1 MTTAGSH
8 AAHHG
13 GGQGELTLRDW
24 LAVGGGI
31 LGAFMAIL
39 DIQITNAS
47 LAEIGGTIGATP
59 SEGSWISTG
68 YLMAEIVIIPLT
80 GWLARTFGLRRF
92 LSIASMAFVGFSV
105 LCALSNSLPEMILW
119 RAGQGIT
126 GGVLIPTAITIVR
139 TRLPA
144 DKQPMGV
151 ALFGMV
157 ATFAP
162 AIGPTVGGWL
172 TENWSWHYVFY
183 LNVVPGIAAI
193 AIQLYALDKEKSR
206 FAEFFQADW
215 LGIAGM
221 AIGFSSL
228 IFVLEEGQREEWFDS
243 RTIVAASIAA
253 FIGIAIF
260 LIAELTTDKPFIN
273 LRLFAKPSVGG
284 SGILMAVFGATAFGS
299 VYLIPSY
306 LAQVQGYNAQQIGEV
321 VMWSGIPQLFLLPIM
336 PFLMKRVDP
345 RILVAGGLILFA
357 VSCFINVDM
366 SPDTAMDQLM
376 LPQLLRAAGQPLA
389 TIPLTQLSVVGLTR
403 RDTADSAGITSV
415 MRNLGA
421 SVGIAMLSTVVQIR
435 EQVHFSV
442 IAEAMSR
449 NSLRLQERLQS
460 LGAMFGSHGVDAGT
474 AQLQG
479 ASLLAQQVRQS
490 ATVMAYAD
498 SFWILGVCIIV
509 SLATLLIL
517 RKPPKGAAIA
527 ADAH

>member
-1 MTTAGSH
+1 MTPAGPS
-8 AAHHG
+8 AG
-13 GGQGELTLRDW
+13 GAPTLRDW

-47 LAEIGGTIGATP
+47 LAEIGGAIGATP
-59 SEGSWISTG
+59 AEGSWISTG
-68 YLMAEIVIIPLT
+68 YLMAEIIVIPLT

-92 LSIASMAFVGFSV
+92 LSINSMLFVGFSV

-139 TRLPA
+139 TRLPP

-151 ALFGMV
+151 AMFGMV

-172 TENWSWHYVFY
+172 TENWSWHYIFY
-183 LNVVPGIAAI
+183 LNVVPGIAAVL
-193 AIQLYALDKEKSR
+193 IQLYALDKEKPR
-206 FAEFFQADW
+206 MEEFFRADW
-215 LGIAGM
+215 LGIAAM

-243 RTIVAASIAA
+243 RLIVAASVAA
-253 FIGIAIF
+253 FIGIAVF
-260 LIAELTTDKPFIN
+260 LIAELTTDSPFIN
-273 LRLFAKPSVGG
+273 LRLFANPSVGG

-321 VMWSGIPQLFLLPIM
+321 VMWSGVPQLFLLPVM
-336 PFLMKRVDP
+336 PLLMKRVDP
-345 RILVAGGLILFA
+345 RVLVGMGLILFA
-357 VSCFINVDM
+357 ASCFINVDM
-366 SPDTAMDQLM
+366 SPDTAMDQLL

-421 SVGIAMLSTVVQIR
+421 SIGIAMLSTVVQIR

-442 IAEAMSR
+442 IAEAMSQ
-449 NSLRLQERLQS
+449 NSLRLQERLHS
-460 LGAMFGSHGVDAGT
+460 LAAGFAARGVDIDT
-474 AQLQG
+474 AARQG
-479 ASLLAQQVRQS
+479 AAVIAQQARQS

-498 SFWILGVCIIV
+498 SFWILGVCIAV
-509 SLATLLIL
+509 SLLTLLIL
-517 RKPPKGAAIA
+517 RKPKPGAASMA

>member
-1 MTTAGSH
+1 MKPAN
-8 AAHHG
+8 A
-13 GGQGELTLRDW
+13 EPTLRDW

-92 LSIASMAFVGFSV
+92 LSVASAAFVGFSI

-139 TRLPA
+139 SRLPA
-144 DKQPMGV
+144 AKQAVGV
-151 ALFGMV
+151 AMFGMV

-193 AIQLYALDKEKSR
+193 AIQLYALDKEKPHLE
-206 FAEFFQADW
+206 EFFQADW
-215 LGIAGM
+215 LGIAAM

-243 RTIVAASIAA
+243 PLIVAASIAA
-253 FIGIAIF
+253 FIGIAVF

-273 LRLFAKPSVGG
+273 LRLFANPSVGG

-306 LAQVQGYNAQQIGEV
+306 LATSKATN
-321 VMWSGIPQLFLLPIM
+321 
-336 PFLMKRVDP
+336 P
-345 RILVAGGLILFA
+345 R
-357 VSCFINVDM
+357 
-366 SPDTAMDQLM
+366 
-376 LPQLLRAAGQPLA
+376 R
-389 TIPLTQLSVVGLTR
+389 
-403 RDTADSAGITSV
+403 
-415 MRNLGA
+415 
-421 SVGIAMLSTVVQIR
+421 
-435 EQVHFSV
+435 
-442 IAEAMSR
+442 
-449 NSLRLQERLQS
+449 
-460 LGAMFGSHGVDAGT
+460 
-474 AQLQG
+474 
-479 ASLLAQQVRQS
+479 
-490 ATVMAYAD
+490 
-498 SFWILGVCIIV
+498 
-509 SLATLLIL
+509 
-517 RKPPKGAAIA
+517 
-527 ADAH
+527 

>member
-1 MTTAGSH
+1 MKPAGTAVT
-8 AAHHG
+8 
-13 GGQGELTLRDW
+13 GEVSLRDW
-24 LAVGGGI
+24 IAVGGAI

-47 LAEIGGTIGATP
+47 LAEIGGAISATP
-59 SEGSWISTG
+59 AEGSWISTG
-68 YLMAEIVIIPLT
+68 YLMAEIIVIPLT
-80 GWLARTFGLRRF
+80 GWLARTIGLRRF
-92 LSIASMAFVGFSV
+92 LSINSALFVGFSI
-105 LCALSNSLPEMILW
+105 LCAMSNSLTEMIIW
-119 RAGQGIT
+119 RAGQGFT

-139 TRLPA
+139 SRLPA
-144 DKQPMGV
+144 DKQPIGI

-172 TENWSWHYVFY
+172 TENWSWHYIFY
-183 LNVVPGIAAI
+183 LNIAPGLLAI
-193 AIQLYALDKEKSR
+193 ALQLYALDPER
-206 FAEFFQADW
+206 PQWAELKHADW
-215 LGIAGM
+215 LGIVAM
-221 AIGFSSL
+221 AIGLSCL
-228 IFVLEEGQREEWFDS
+228 TFVLEEGQREEWFDS
-243 RTIVAASIAA
+243 RLIVTAAIASVL
-253 FIGIAIF
+253 GIAVF
-260 LIAELTTDKPFIN
+260 LIAELTDDRPFIN
-273 LRLFAKPSVGG
+273 LRLFANPAVGG

-336 PFLMKRVDP
+336 PSLMKRVDA
-345 RILVAGGLILFA
+345 RLLVGLGLLLFA
-357 VSCFINVDM
+357 ASCFINVDM

-376 LPQLLRAAGQPLA
+376 LPQLMRAAGQPLA

-421 SVGIAMLSTVVQIR
+421 SIGIAMLSTVVQVR

-442 IAEAMSR
+442 IAEALTQ
-449 NSLRLQERLQS
+449 NGLRLQERLQS
-460 LGAMFGSHGVDAGT
+460 LASMFASKGADLAT
-474 AQLQG
+474 ATQQATG
-479 ASLLAQQVRQS
+479 MIAQQVRLD

-498 SFWILGVCIIV
+498 SFWLLGVCILL

-517 RKPPKGAAIA
+517 RKPQPGAAMA
-527 ADAH
+527 AAEAH

>member
-1 MTTAGSH
+1 MSAAGSQ
-8 AAHHG
+8 AGHG
-13 GGQGELTLRDW
+13 VHQGEPTLRDW

-47 LAEIGGTIGATP
+47 LAEIGGSIGATP
-59 SEGSWISTG
+59 AEGSWISTG
-68 YLMAEIVIIPLT
+68 YLMAEIIVIPLT

-92 LSIASMAFVGFSV
+92 LSINSMAFVGFSI
-105 LCALSNSLPEMILW
+105 LCAMSNSLGEMILW

-172 TENWSWHYVFY
+172 TENWSWHYIFY
-183 LNVVPGIAAI
+183 LNVIPGAAAI
-193 AIQLYALDKEKSR
+193 AIQLYALDRE
-206 FAEFFQADW
+206 EPQLNELLQADW
-215 LGIAGM
+215 LGIAAM
-221 AIGFSSL
+221 AIGLSSL

-243 RTIVAASIAA
+243 RLIVAASIAA
-253 FIGIAIF
+253 AIGIAVF

-273 LRLFAKPSVGG
+273 LRLLAKPSVGG

-299 VYLIPSY
+299 VYLIPAY
-306 LAQVQGYNAQQIGEV
+306 LSQVQGYNAQQIGEV
-321 VMWSGIPQLFLLPIM
+321 VMWSGIPQLFLLPVM
-336 PFLMKRVDP
+336 PFLMKRVDL
-345 RILVAGGLILFA
+345 RLLVGMGLILFA

-421 SVGIAMLSTVVQIR
+421 SIGIAMLSTVVQIR

-442 IAEAMSR
+442 IAEAMSQ
-449 NSLRLQERLQS
+449 NSLRLQERLQALTATFAS
-460 LGAMFGSHGVDAGT
+460 RGADVDT
-474 AQLQG
+474 ATHQG
-479 ASLLAQQVRQS
+479 IDLLAQQVRQS

-498 SFWILGVCIIV
+498 SFWILGVCIAA
-509 SLATLLIL
+509 SLLTLLIL
-517 RKPPKGAAIA
+517 RKPPAGAAAMA

>member
-1 MTTAGSH
+1 MTTVGAHGH
-8 AAHHG
+8 AH
-13 GGQGELTLRDW
+13 GELTLRDW

-47 LAEIGGTIGATP
+47 LAEIGGSIGATP
-59 SEGSWISTG
+59 AEGSWISTG
-68 YLMAEIVIIPLT
+68 YLMAEIIVIPLT

-92 LSIASMAFVGFSV
+92 LSINSMMFIGFSV
-105 LCALSNSLPEMILW
+105 LCAMSNSLSEMILW

-139 TRLPA
+139 SRLPA
-144 DKQPMGV
+144 DKQPIGV

-172 TENWSWHYVFY
+172 TENWSWHYIFY
-183 LNVVPGIAAI
+183 LNIVPGLAAV
-193 AIQLYALDKEKSR
+193 AIQLWALDKER
-206 FAEFFQADW
+206 PRLEELRGADW
-215 LGIAGM
+215 LGIAAM
-221 AIGFSSL
+221 AIGLSSL

-243 RTIVAASIAA
+243 RFIVAASIAA
-253 FIGIAIF
+253 AIGIAVF
-260 LIAELTTDKPFIN
+260 LIAELTADKPFIN
-273 LRLFAKPSVGG
+273 LRLFKNPSVGG

-321 VMWSGIPQLFLLPIM
+321 VMWSGIPQLFLLPLM

-421 SVGIAMLSTVVQIR
+421 SIGIAMLSTVVQIR

-474 AQLQG
+474 AQLQS
-479 ASLLAQQVRQS
+479 ADLLASHVRQS

-498 SFWILGVCIIV
+498 SFWILGVCIVI

>member
-1 MTTAGSH
+1 MSAAGSQ
-8 AAHHG
+8 AGHG
-13 GGQGELTLRDW
+13 VHQGELTLRDW

-47 LAEIGGTIGATP
+47 LAEIGGSIGATP
-59 SEGSWISTG
+59 AEGSWISTG
-68 YLMAEIVIIPLT
+68 YLMAEIIVIPLT

-92 LSIASMAFVGFSV
+92 LSINSMAFVGFSI
-105 LCALSNSLPEMILW
+105 LCAMSNSLGEMILW

-172 TENWSWHYVFY
+172 TENWSWHYIFY
-183 LNVVPGIAAI
+183 LNVIPGAAAI
-193 AIQLYALDKEKSR
+193 AIQLYALDRE
-206 FAEFFQADW
+206 EPQLNELLQADW
-215 LGIAGM
+215 LGIAAM
-221 AIGFSSL
+221 AIGLSSL

-243 RTIVAASIAA
+243 RLIVAASIAA
-253 FIGIAIF
+253 AIGIAVF

-273 LRLFAKPSVGG
+273 LRLLAKPSVGG

-299 VYLIPSY
+299 VYLIPAY
-306 LAQVQGYNAQQIGEV
+306 LSQVQGYNAQQIGEV
-321 VMWSGIPQLFLLPIM
+321 VMWSGIPQLFLLPVM
-336 PFLMKRVDP
+336 PFLMKRVDL
-345 RILVAGGLILFA
+345 RLLVGMGLILFA

-403 RDTADSAGITSV
+403 RDTAVSAGITSV

-421 SVGIAMLSTVVQIR
+421 SIGIAMLSTVVQIR

-442 IAEAMSR
+442 IAEAMSQ
-449 NSLRLQERLQS
+449 NSLRLQERLQALTATFAS
-460 LGAMFGSHGVDAGT
+460 RGADVDT
-474 AQLQG
+474 ATHQG
-479 ASLLAQQVRQS
+479 IDLLAQQVRQS

-498 SFWILGVCIIV
+498 SFWILGVCIAA
-509 SLATLLIL
+509 SLLTLLIL
-517 RKPPKGAAIA
+517 RKPPAGAAMA

>member
-1 MTTAGSH
+1 MTTAGPPGTL
-8 AAHHG
+8 G
-13 GGQGELTLRDW
+13 GGQGEPTLRDW

-47 LAEIGGTIGATP
+47 LAEIGGAIGATP

-68 YLMAEIVIIPLT
+68 YLMAEIIIIPLT

-92 LSIASMAFVGFSV
+92 LSINSMMFIGFSI
-105 LCALSNSLPEMILW
+105 LCAMSNSLTEMILW

-139 TRLPA
+139 SRLPA
-144 DKQPMGV
+144 NKQAIGV
-151 ALFGMV
+151 AMFGMV

-172 TENWSWHYVFY
+172 TENWSWHYIFY
-183 LNVVPGIAAI
+183 LNVLPGAAAV
-193 AIQLYALDKEKSR
+193 AIQLWALDKERPKLEELR
-206 FAEFFQADW
+206 GADW
-215 LGIAGM
+215 LGIASM
-221 AIGFSSL
+221 AIGLSSL

-243 RTIVAASIAA
+243 RFIVAASIASA
-253 FIGIAIF
+253 IGIAVF
-260 LIAELTTDKPFIN
+260 LIAELTADKPFIN
-273 LRLFAKPSVGG
+273 LRLFKNPAVGG

-321 VMWSGIPQLFLLPIM
+321 VMWSGIPQLFLLPLM

-345 RILVAGGLILFA
+345 RLLVAGGLLLFA

-421 SVGIAMLSTVVQIR
+421 SVGIAMLSTVVQVR

-460 LGAMFGSHGVDAGT
+460 LGAMFGSHGVDSGT
-474 AQLQG
+474 AQLQS
-479 ASLLAQQVRQS
+479 ASLLASQVRQS
-490 ATVMAYAD
+490 ATVMAYGD
-498 SFWILGVCIIV
+498 SFWILGVCIIA

-517 RKPPKGAAIA
+517 RKPPKGAPIA

>member
-1 MTTAGSH
+1 MN
-8 AAHHG
+8 AHHG
-13 GGQGELTLRDW
+13 EPTLRDW

-47 LAEIGGTIGATP
+47 LAEIGGAIGATP

-68 YLMAEIVIIPLT
+68 YLMAEIIVIPLT

-92 LSIASMAFVGFSV
+92 LSINSMLFVGFSI
-105 LCALSNSLPEMILW
+105 LCAMSNSLSEMILW

-144 DKQPMGV
+144 SKQPVGV

-172 TENWSWHYVFY
+172 TENWSWHYIFY
-183 LNVVPGIAAI
+183 LNIVPGLAAL
-193 AIQLYALDKEKSR
+193 ALQLGALDRER
-206 FAEFFQADW
+206 PQLADFWQADW

-221 AIGFSSL
+221 AIGLSSL
-228 IFVLEEGQREEWFDS
+228 IFVLEEGQREEWFGS
-243 RTIVAASIAA
+243 NLIVAGTIAA
-253 FIGIAIF
+253 VLGIAVF

-273 LRLFAKPSVGG
+273 LRLFANPAVGG

-321 VMWSGIPQLFLLPIM
+321 VMWSGIPQLFLLPVM
-336 PFLMKRVDP
+336 PWLMKRVDL
-345 RILVAGGLILFA
+345 RLLVGCGLLLFA
-357 VSCFINVDM
+357 ASCFINVDM

-421 SVGIAMLSTVVQIR
+421 SIGIAMLSTMVQMR
-435 EQVHFSV
+435 ETMHFST
-442 IAEAMSR
+442 IAEALTQ
-449 NSLRLQERLQS
+449 NSLRVQDRVQALTGLF
-460 LGAMFGSHGVDAGT
+460 ASH
-474 AQLQG
+474 G
-479 ASLLAQQVRQS
+479 ASLDTATQQSLAMLAQQVRRNAS
-490 ATVMAYAD
+490 VMAYAD
-498 SFWILGVCIIV
+498 SFWILGVGILV
-509 SLATLLIL
+509 SLLTLLIL
-517 RKPPKGAAIA
+517 RKPQPGMALA

>member
-1 MTTAGSH
+1 MNPVDK
-8 AAHHG
+8 
-13 GGQGELTLRDW
+13 EPTLRDW

-47 LAEIGGTIGATP
+47 LAEIGGAIGATP
-59 SEGSWISTG
+59 AEGSWISTG
-68 YLMAEIVIIPLT
+68 YLMAEIIVIPLT
-80 GWLARTFGLRRF
+80 GWLARSFGLRRF
-92 LSIASMAFVGFSV
+92 LSVNSMLFIGFSI
-105 LCALSNSLPEMILW
+105 LCALSNSLGEMILW

-144 DKQPMGV
+144 GKQPVGV

-172 TENWSWHYVFY
+172 TENVSWHYIFY
-183 LNVVPGIAAI
+183 LNVVPGVVAI
-193 AIQLYALDKEKSR
+193 AIQLYALDREKAQLEEL
-206 FAEFFQADW
+206 FKADW
-215 LGIAGM
+215 LGIVSM
-221 AIGFSSL
+221 AIGLSSL

-243 RTIVAASIAA
+243 HLIVAASIAA
-253 FIGIAIF
+253 FIGIAVF
-260 LIAELTTDKPFIN
+260 LIAELTTDRPFIN
-273 LRLFAKPSVGG
+273 LRLFANPSVGG

-321 VMWSGIPQLFLLPIM
+321 VMWSGIPQLFLLPLM
-336 PFLMKRVDP
+336 PLLMRRVDL
-345 RILVAGGLILFA
+345 RLLVGIGLILFA

-366 SPDTAMDQLM
+366 SPDTAMDQLI

-442 IAEAMSR
+442 IAEAMSQ
-449 NSLRLQERLQS
+449 NSLRLQERLQD
-460 LGAMFGSHGVDAGT
+460 LAAMFAGRGADIDTATQQGIGV
-474 AQLQG
+474 
-479 ASLLAQQVRQS
+479 LAQQVRQS
-490 ATVMAYAD
+490 ASVMAYAD
-498 SFWILGVCIIV
+498 SFWILGVCIVV
-509 SLATLLIL
+509 SLLTLLIL
-517 RKPPKGAAIA
+517 RKPPAGAAAMA

>member
-8 AAHHG
+8 VGLHG

-92 LSIASMAFVGFSV
+92 LSVASMAFVGFSV

-151 ALFGMV
+151 AMFGMV

-193 AIQLYALDKEKSR
+193 AIQLYALDKER
-206 FAEFFQADW
+206 PHFGEFFQADW

-243 RTIVAASIAA
+243 RWIVAAAIAS
-253 FIGIAIF
+253 FIGIAVF
-260 LIAELTTDKPFIN
+260 LIAELTADKPFIN
-273 LRLFAKPSVGG
+273 LRLFGKPSVGG

-321 VMWSGIPQLFLLPIM
+321 VMWSGIPQLFLLPVM

-421 SVGIAMLSTVVQIR
+421 SIGIAMLSTVVQIR
-435 EQVHFSV
+435 EQVHFST
-442 IAEAMSR
+442 IAEAMSQ

-460 LGAMFGSHGVDAGT
+460 LGAMFGSHGVDAST
-474 AQLQG
+474 ATMQG
-479 ASLLAQQVRQS
+479 AALIAQQVRQS

-498 SFWILGVCIIV
+498 SFWILGVCIVV